1 MKKSNVYTM
10 TGDAGTTS
18 LVGGQRVSKADARL
32 ESYGTIDELNSFIG
46 LLASQPGLPA
56 DVTDTLHFVQN
67 KLFNVGAYLATDNSD
82 TGNMTVSGLG
92 DADIKRIEHT
102 IDLLDS
108 QVPPLCRFLLPGGCQ
123 AASQAHVC
131 RSVARRA
138 ERRIIALAQSAQV
151 SATVVAFVNRLSDYF
166 FVLARFLNA
175 SAGADE
181 IFWQKD

>member
-1 MKKSNVYTM
+1 
-10 TGDAGTTS
+10 
-18 LVGGQRVSKADARL
+18 
-32 ESYGTIDELNSFIG
+32 
-46 LLASQPGLPA
+46 
-56 DVTDTLHFVQN
+56 
-67 KLFNVGAYLATDNSD
+67 
-82 TGNMTVSGLG
+82 MTVSGLG

-166 FVLARFLNA
+166 FVLSRKLNQDNNVEDTVWRRL
-175 SAGADE
+175 S
-181 IFWQKD
+181 

>member
-1 MKKSNVYTM
+1 M

-18 LVGGQRVSKADARL
+18 LVGGQRVSKADVRL

-108 QVPPLCRFLLPGGCQ
+108 QVPPLCRFLLPRVPQRG
-123 AASQAHVC
+123 SP
-131 RSVARRA
+131 RRTPHYSPGA
-138 ERRIIALAQSAQV
+138 ERTSVGHRGGFRQPPERLLLRIG
-151 SATVVAFVNRLSDYF
+151 TF
-166 FVLARFLNA
+166 FECFSWCR
-175 SAGADE
+175 
-181 IFWQKD
+181 